1 LVFLLQDVKK
11 AVNLI
16 APIQTARRW
25 VLPENHAMRRTP
37 AFLIILIAISSI
49 AGGDA
54 VAELLSSRP
63 ITIVIPFTPGASA
76 DTLQRLVAKKVT
88 EQTGQIF
95 VMETRPGG
103 GGAIGATV
111 VKQALPDGHT
121 LFQANAGSHAA
132 NAALYA
138 TLSYDPIKD
147 FRPITLMWSFP
158 QLLAVP
164 ADSPAKSVTE
174 LVALARSKPGGLSFA
189 SQGTGAGGHLLGEM
203 LKIKTGAPMVHVP
216 YRGAAP
222 AALDLAAGRVDFFFV
237 AYASVLPFLQA
248 GKVRL
253 LAVTSNKRLPAVP
266 QVPTMVEAGF
276 PDFELDAWFGLVAPA
291 ATPEAVIGK
300 LNAAFVRAA
309 REPEIVKQLIDQ
321 GAQAVTTTPAEFA
334 AFIAAETERFGK
346 IVKAVGARAE

>member
-1 LVFLLQDVKK
+1 
-11 AVNLI
+11 
-16 APIQTARRW
+16 
-25 VLPENHAMRRTP
+25 MRRIVSLF
-37 AFLIILIAISSI
+37 AIIAAISTT
-49 AGGDA
+49 GGHA
-54 VAELLSSRP
+54 AAELLSSRP

-95 VMETRPGG
+95 VVESRPGG
-103 GGAIGATV
+103 GGAIGAAA

-132 NAALYA
+132 NVALYP
-138 TLSYDPIKD
+138 TLSYDPIKE
-147 FRPITLMWSFP
+147 FRPITLMWTFP

-203 LKIKTGAPMVHVP
+203 LKIRTGAPMVHVP

-222 AALDLAAGRVDFFFV
+222 AALDLAAGRVDFMFV
-237 AYASVLPFLQA
+237 SYSSVLPVLQA

-253 LAVTSNKRLPAVP
+253 LALTSGKRLPAVP
-266 QVPTMVEAGF
+266 HVPTMAEVGF
-276 PDFELDAWFGLVAPA
+276 PDYELNAWFGLVAPA

-300 LNAAFVRAA
+300 LNTAFVRAV
-309 REPEIVKQLIDQ
+309 RDPEIVRTLVDQ
-321 GAQAVTTTPAEFA
+321 GAEAITSTPAEFA
-334 AFIAAETERFGK
+334 AFIAAEIERFSK
-346 IVKAVGARAE
+346 IVRAVGVRAE